1 MAESKAKTNV
11 PTFKK
16 SQLMASKRYQNKVDL
31 VDALLSDDKEYT
43 LDEVDKII
51 DNFLKGK
58 VN

>member
-1 MAESKAKTNV
+1 MAESKTKTNV
-11 PTFKK
+11 NVFTKD
-16 SQLMASKRYQNKVDL
+16 QLMASKKYQHNVDL
-31 VDALLSDDKEYT
+31 VDALLVDGKSYT